1 VGARLVA
8 VDVLAHA
15 LGRGSVATSVVDN
28 GDALVVADKGRL
40 REIRKAAGPGDGS
53 RGGVGA
59 SSNPGAELDLHGRL
73 GERAAALGILVR
85 QGSHHGAVDDPLHG
99 RGRPL
104 DRVDVEL
111 ANGVLDGVERAAVV
125 RRCVALA
132 EVVGLDLGV
141 VTSEPLPID
150 LGTIQ
155 RQLMNPRGK
164 E

>member
-1 VGARLVA
+1 
-8 VDVLAHA
+8 
-15 LGRGSVATSVVDN
+15 
-28 GDALVVADKGRL
+28 
-40 REIRKAAGPGDGS
+40 
-53 RGGVGA
+53 
-59 SSNPGAELDLHGRL
+59 
-73 GERAAALGILVR
+73 
-85 QGSHHGAVDDPLHG
+85 LHG